1 MRAYVMPA
9 GCRSFEEIRLVERP
23 APVPGPGQ
31 VVVRVRAA
39 SLNRRDAAIA
49 DGTYFGNP
57 VQRDTIPLSDCSG
70 EVTAIGE
77 GVTTVK
83 AGDRVAATFFQTPP
97 TGSPFAPEAALASPI
112 DGVLAEQ
119 IVLYENGVVRVPAGL
134 SFEEAACLP
143 CAGVTAWNALM
154 CAGRPIE
161 PGQTVLT
168 LGTGGVSIFALQFA
182 RAAGAQVIVTS
193 SSDTK
198 LARVRALGAS
208 ATINYA
214 QSPEWNTDV
223 AALTGGR
230 GVDCVME
237 LAGVGTLERS
247 FEAVAERGKVCLI
260 GVMTGRRAP
269 INPYSMMW
277 KEAALLG
284 IRVGTRQMF
293 EQMNRAIEANG
304 VKPVIDT
311 IIPFDSAVD
320 AWRLQ
325 ASGNFVGK
333 IVITLTSAAA

>member
-9 GCRSFEEIRLVERP
+9 NCRSFEDIRMVERLDP
-23 APVPGPGQ
+23 APGPGQ
-31 VVVRVRAA
+31 VLVRVRAT

-49 DGTYFGNP
+49 DGSYFGKP
-57 VQRDTIPLSDCSG
+57 VQRETVPLSDCAG
-70 EVTAIGE
+70 EVAAVGD
-77 GVTTVK
+77 GVMTVK
-83 AGDRVAATFFQTPP
+83 PGDRVAATFFQIPP
-97 TGSPFAPEAALASPI
+97 AGPAFAGEAALASPL

-119 IVLYENGVVRVPAGL
+119 VVFYESGIVPIPAAM

-182 RAAGAQVIVTS
+182 LAAGAQVIVTS
-193 SSDTK
+193 SSDAK

-214 QSPEWNTDV
+214 HSPEWNKEV

-230 GVDCVME
+230 GVDCVVE
-237 LAGVGTLERS
+237 VVGVGTLERS
-247 FEAVAERGKVCLI
+247 FESVAEHGKVCLI
-260 GVMTGRRAP
+260 GVLTGRRAP
-269 INPYSMMW
+269 LNPYSLMW
-277 KEAALLG
+277 KQASLHG
-284 IRVGTRQMF
+284 IRVGTRGMF
-293 EQMNRAIEANG
+293 LQMNRASEANG
-304 VKPVIDT
+304 IKPVINT
-311 IIPFDSAVD
+311 VVPFESAVD

-325 ASGNFVGK
+325 ASGNFIGK
-333 IVITLTSAAA
+333 IVISLSEAT

>member
-1 MRAYVMPA
+1 MPA
-9 GCRSFEEIRLVERP
+9 NCRSFEEIRMIERP
-23 APVPGPGQ
+23 EPVPGRGQ
-31 VVVRVRAA
+31 VLVRIRAA

-49 DGTYFGNP
+49 DGSYFGNP
-57 VQRDTIPLSDCSG
+57 VQRDTIPLSDCAG
-70 EVTAIGE
+70 EVTAIGDD
-77 GVTTVK
+77 VTTVK

-97 TGSPFAPEAALASPI
+97 AGAPFATEAALASPL

-119 IVLYENGVVRVPAGL
+119 AVFYENGVVPAPAAL

-154 CAGRPIE
+154 CAGAPVQ

-182 RAAGAQVIVTS
+182 LASGAQVIVTS

-198 LARVRALGAS
+198 LARVRSLGAS

-214 QSPEWNTDV
+214 HSPEWSKDV

-230 GVDCVME
+230 GVDCVIE
-237 LAGVGTLERS
+237 AVGVGTLERS
-247 FEAVAERGKVCLI
+247 FDSVAERGKVCLI
-260 GVMTGRRAP
+260 GVLSGRRAP
-269 INPYSMMW
+269 INPYSLMW
-277 KEAALLG
+277 KEASLHG
-284 IRVGTRQMF
+284 IRVGTRDMF
-293 EQMNRAIEANG
+293 LQMNRAIDANG
-304 VKPVIDT
+304 IKPVVNT
-311 IIPFDSAVD
+311 VVPFESALD

-333 IVITLTSAAA
+333 IVVSL

>member
-1 MRAYVMPA
+1 MRVYVMPA
-9 GCRSFEEIRLVERP
+9 NCRSFEEIRMVERP
-23 APVPGPGQ
+23 DPSPGPGQ
-31 VVVRVRAA
+31 VLVRVRAA

-49 DGTYFGNP
+49 DGSYFGNP
-57 VQRDTIPLSDCSG
+57 VRRETVPLSDCAG
-70 EVTAIGE
+70 DVAAVGD

-83 AGDRVAATFFQTPP
+83 PGDRVAATFFQIPP
-97 TGSPFAPEAALASPI
+97 PGPPFAGEAALASPL

-119 IVLYENGVVRVPAGL
+119 IVLYEHGVVPIPAAM

-182 RAAGAQVIVTS
+182 LAAGAQVIATS
-193 SSDTK
+193 SSDAK

-214 QSPEWNTDV
+214 QSPEWNKDV

-230 GVDCVME
+230 GVDCVVE
-237 LAGVGTLERS
+237 VVGVGTLERS
-247 FEAVAERGKVCLI
+247 FDSVAEHGKVCLI
-260 GVMTGRRAP
+260 GVLTGRRAP
-269 INPYSMMW
+269 INPYSLMW
-277 KEAALLG
+277 KQASLHG
-284 IRVGTRQMF
+284 IRVGTREMF
-293 EQMNRAIEANG
+293 LQMNRAVEANG
-304 VKPVIDT
+304 ITPVIDT
-311 IIPFDSAVD
+311 VVPFESALD

-325 ASGNFVGK
+325 ASGNFIGK
-333 IVITLTSAAA
+333 IVVSLSGT